1 MSDTHQTHLNAFKRD
16 VDEAHQAALG
26 AVDELK
32 RCIDA
37 LEAKYRSLLAE
48 LRPGGQDSPQDEGQ
62 NSEEDPSLKR
72 SDRKLTVPAGNPNA

>member
-1 MSDTHQTHLNAFKRD
+1 MSDTHQTHINVFKQD
-16 VDEAHQAALG
+16 VEKAHQAALG

-48 LRPGGQDSPQDEGQ
+48 SGPEGQ
-62 NSEEDPSLKR
+62 AALQEADEASKAKKASKGSKDP
-72 SDRKLTVPAGNPNA
+72 DA